1 MAATTAAPPP
11 SKSTP
16 TKLNPKTVRKAVN
29 ALLKWRNSQTQNP
42 DDLLDS
48 SDEFTYLV
56 LTLKKIPPKGRVNA
70 FKIPLPNPLLSEFT
84 QFCLIYDDGPK
95 SKLTKDQ
102 IDKRIKTHN
111 LPITKTLKLS
121 KLKSDYKSFE
131 AKRKLMESY
140 DAFLADKQIV
150 PLLPRLLG
158 KQFFKKKRMIPVPVD
173 LQQKNWKEQVDR
185 VIESAMLFLSTGT
198 CSVVRVARTSMSAE
212 QIVENVVAAVDGIVE
227 IVPRNWGGVRS
238 FHLKLLESLALPV
251 YQAVPDE
258 TLLKIEGVKGSEKE
272 VVKNEKVGKKK
283 GRISEVRYMDR
294 NVGEVLDEDELSD
307 GVIVDKEKRKSEDAK
322 LKKAKRSKNA
332 AE

>member
-16 TKLNPKTVRKAVN
+16 SKLNPNTVRKAVN
-29 ALLKWRNSQTQNP
+29 ALLKWRNSQT

-84 QFCLIYDDGPK
+84 EFCLIYDDRPK

-185 VIESAMLFLSTGT
+185 IVESAMLFLSTGT

-227 IVPRNWGGVRS
+227 IVPRKWSGVRS

-251 YQAVPDE
+251 YHAVPDE

-272 VVKNEKVGKKK
+272 VVKNLKKK

-294 NVGEVLDEDELSD
+294 NVGEVLDEDELNE
-307 GVIVDKEKRKSEDAK
+307 GVIVNKEKRKSEEAK